1 MNFSNEI
8 INRIYED
15 NYTIQY
21 LCDSNVGSSGGPLI
35 NTINYKVIGIHKGGA
50 KENKQYNLGT
60 LLKEPIE
67 EFIRKIN
74 KKEKKE

>member
-21 LCDSNVGSSGGPLI
+21 LCDSSEGSSGGPLI

-50 KENKQYNLGT
+50 KGDKQFNLGT